1 MAAKTKAASS
11 TATSSKTT
19 GSKTEPAS
27 AKGLLFGGHV
37 NGGVKGSVAKAEEI
51 GAQVMQIFLG
61 SPQSWQDAAPLD
73 KDVDL
78 FVAQVAEKKLG
89 PVFVHGNYLVNLASN
104 DESNLEKSIYKLR
117 HTLFLA
123 DRIRA
128 QAVIFHP
135 GAAGKTSKEDA
146 LKRVVASL
154 KEVLKGYKGNC
165 KLALEVCA
173 GAGTTIGDKFS
184 DLSTIIDSMNG
195 DERLAVCLDT
205 CHLFAAGYDVSSVA
219 GLKTTIDEFESEVG
233 FERLVAIHAN
243 DSKTP
248 LGARRDRHENIGKGC
263 IGEEGFRRMLQHK
276 ALRHVPW
283 ILEVPGFSEKG
294 PDRENLEIL
303 RRLAN

>member
-1 MAAKTKAASS
+1 MATKP
-11 TATSSKTT
+11 KTT
-19 GSKTEPAS
+19 SKPTGDTFRTNER
-27 AKGLLFGGHV
+27 LLFGGHV
-37 NGGVKGSVAKAEEI
+37 NGGVKGSVSKAEEI

-78 FVAQVAEKKLG
+78 FVSQVKEKKLG

-104 DESNLEKSIYKLR
+104 DPTNLEKSIHKLR
-117 HTLFLA
+117 HTLFLS

-128 QAVIFHP
+128 LALIFHP
-135 GAAGKTSKEDA
+135 GAAGQTPKPEA
-146 LKRVVASL
+146 LKKVVASI
-154 KEVLKGYKGNC
+154 KEVLKGYKGDT

-173 GAGTTIGDKFS
+173 GAGTTIGDRFS
-184 DLSTIIDSMNG
+184 DLRTIIEQLKG
-195 DERLAVCLDT
+195 DKRIAVCLDT
-205 CHLFAAGYDVSSVA
+205 CHLYAAGYDVSSAA
-219 GLKTTIDEFESEVG
+219 GLKATIAEFEREVG

-248 LGARRDRHENIGKGC
+248 LGARKDRHENIGKGC
-263 IGEEGFRRMLQHK
+263 IGEDGFRRMLQHK
-276 ALRHVPW
+276 ALRYVPW

-303 RRLAN
+303 RRLAS

>member
-1 MAAKTKAASS
+1 MP
-11 TATSSKTT
+11 KTT
-19 GSKTEPAS
+19 KDDR
-27 AKGLLFGGHV
+27 LLLGGHV
-37 NGGVKGSVAKAEEI
+37 NGGVKGSVSKAEEI

-61 SPQSWQDAAPLD
+61 SPQSWADAAPLD

-78 FVAQVAEKKLG
+78 FVAQVADKKLG

-104 DESNLEKSIYKLR
+104 DKTNLEKSIYKLR

-135 GAAGKTSKEDA
+135 GAAGQTPKPDA
-146 LKRVVASL
+146 LKKVVASL

-173 GAGTTIGDKFS
+173 GAGTTIGDRFS
-184 DLSTIIDSMNG
+184 DLSTIIDAMKG

-205 CHLFAAGYDVSSVA
+205 CHLFAAGYDVSSA
-219 GLKTTIDEFESEVG
+219 SGLKATLAEFEAEVG
-233 FERLVAIHAN
+233 FDRLIAIHAN

-248 LGARRDRHENIGKGC
+248 LGAKKDRHENIGKGC
-263 IGEEGFRRMLQHK
+263 IGEDGFRRMLQHK
-276 ALRHVPW
+276 ALRGVPW
-283 ILEVPGFSEKG
+283 ILEVPGFSGNG
-294 PDRENLEIL
+294 PDRENLDIL
-303 RRLAN
+303 RLLAS

>member
-1 MAAKTKAASS
+1 VSAAKKPA
-11 TATSSKTT
+11 
-19 GSKTEPAS
+19 SKTESKEFKAT
-27 AKGLLFGGHV
+27 KEFNKLLLGGHV
-37 NGGVKGSVAKAEEI
+37 NGGIKGSVAKAEEI

-61 SPQSWQDAAPLD
+61 SPQSWQDAAPLE
-73 KDVDL
+73 KDIEL

-104 DESNLEKSIYKLR
+104 DAANLEKSINKLR

-135 GAAGKTSKEDA
+135 GAAGQTPKPEA
-146 LKRVVASL
+146 LKKVVASL
-154 KEVLKGYKGNC
+154 TQVLKGYKGKT

-173 GAGTTIGDKFS
+173 GAGTTIGDRFS
-184 DLSTIIDSMNG
+184 DLSSIINAMNG

-205 CHLFAAGYDVSSVA
+205 CHLFAAGYDVSSQK
-219 GLKTTIDEFESEVG
+219 GLKAMIAEFEKEVG
-233 FERLVAIHAN
+233 FSRLVAIHAN

-248 LGARRDRHENIGKGC
+248 LGARKDRHENIGKGC
-263 IGEEGFRRMLQHK
+263 IGEDAFRRMLQHK
-276 ALRHVPW
+276 ALRYQPW
-283 ILEVPGFSEKG
+283 ILEVPGFAEKG
-294 PDRENLEIL
+294 PDRENLDIL

>member
-1 MAAKTKAASS
+1 MAGKTK
-11 TATSSKTT
+11 TSGKPIS
-19 GSKTEPAS
+19 E
-27 AKGLLFGGHV
+27 GLLLGGHV
-37 NGGVKGSVAKAEEI
+37 NGGVKGSVSKAEEI

-73 KDVDL
+73 KDVEL
-78 FVAQVAEKKLG
+78 FVSQVAEKKLG

-104 DESNLEKSIYKLR
+104 DSTNLEKSIHKLR
-117 HTLFLA
+117 HTLFLS

-128 QAVIFHP
+128 QALIFHP
-135 GAAGKTSKEDA
+135 GAAGQTPKPEA
-146 LKRVVASL
+146 LKKVVASI
-154 KEVLKGYKGNC
+154 KEVLKGYKGDT

-173 GAGTTIGDKFS
+173 GAGTTIGDRFS
-184 DLSTIIDSMNG
+184 DLSTIINSMNG

-205 CHLFAAGYDVSSVA
+205 CHLYAAGYDVSSA
-219 GLKTTIDEFESEVG
+219 TGLRTTIAEFEAEVG

-248 LGARRDRHENIGKGC
+248 LGARKDRHENIGKGC

-283 ILEVPGFSEKG
+283 ILEVPGFAEKG
-294 PDRENLEIL
+294 PDRDNLDIL
-303 RRLAN
+303 RRLAS

>member
-1 MAAKTKAASS
+1 MATKAKS
-11 TATSSKTT
+11 TSKPI
-19 GSKTEPAS
+19 GER
-27 AKGLLFGGHV
+27 LLFGGHV
-37 NGGVKGSVAKAEEI
+37 NGGVKGSVSKAEEI

-61 SPQSWQDAAPLD
+61 SPQSWQEAAPLA

-78 FVAQVAEKKLG
+78 FVAQVAEKELG

-104 DESNLEKSIYKLR
+104 DKANLEKSIHKLR

-135 GAAGKTSKEDA
+135 GAAGQTPKPDA

-154 KEVLKGYKGNC
+154 KEVLKGYKGDT

-173 GAGTTIGDKFS
+173 GAGTTIGDRFS
-184 DLSTIIDSMNG
+184 DLSTIIEQMKG
-195 DERLAVCLDT
+195 DDRLAVCWDT
-205 CHLFAAGYDVSSVA
+205 CHLYAAGYDVSSAA
-219 GLKTTIDEFESEVG
+219 GLKTTIAEFEREVG
-233 FERLVAIHAN
+233 FERLIAIHAN

-248 LGARRDRHENIGKGC
+248 LGARKDRHENIGKGC
-263 IGEEGFRRMLQHK
+263 IGEDGFRRMLQHK
-276 ALRHVPW
+276 ALRHMPW
-283 ILEVPGFSEKG
+283 VLEVPGFSDKG

-303 RRLAN
+303 RRLAS